1 MLFLEYSLMIWTI
14 CNKLISFYR
23 NAVSLHIIFVVTHGE
38 IFSQLGHTG
47 PLTVN
52 KMALPS
58 RYRRIWRHIHALIG
72 RNTIALGVQIFAA
85 GANIICLTYATD
97 WWAVIGPV
105 IHGES
110 KSQATRDGAAR
121 TMCRCGSTSLAG
133 CQHVGRFCVRVCSL
147 FVCNWRARFKQNI
160 IVLCICRHDMV
171 AIMMSNPGLSNKFD
185 VDPLSNSDSKMSNS
199 LFSRGRLITLPRSA
213 CRVFQVPFSTSPAIV
228 NGSHT
233 FRRSRVVFILP
244 NPECKQLDWKWK
256 IWSIFTSIYVLKFYF
271 KNLMQVG
278 YFVHRNKTCFE

>member
-72 RNTIALGVQIFAA
+72 RNTIALGVQRFAA

-121 TMCRCGSTSLAG
+121 TTCRCGSTSLAS

-185 VDPLSNSDSKMSNS
+185 VDPLSNSDSKMSTIVSFRAGGWS
-199 LFSRGRLITLPRSA
+199 LSPDLRVSICVESVSSA
-213 CRVFQVPFSTSPAIV
+213 
-228 NGSHT
+228 
-233 FRRSRVVFILP
+233 
-244 NPECKQLDWKWK
+244 
-256 IWSIFTSIYVLKFYF
+256 VLKYQHIPCDCEW
-271 KNLMQVG
+271 KSHISEGTGGIHPSESRM
-278 YFVHRNKTCFE
+278 

>member
-121 TMCRCGSTSLAG
+121 TMCRCGSTSLAS

-160 IVLCICRHDMV
+160 LVLCICRHDMV

-213 CRVFQVPFSTSPAIV
+213 CLDLRGECFKCRSKIPAHPLRLWMEVTHFGGHGWYSSFQIPNV
-228 NGSHT
+228 N
-233 FRRSRVVFILP
+233 
-244 NPECKQLDWKWK
+244 N
-256 IWSIFTSIYVLKFYF
+256 
-271 KNLMQVG
+271 
-278 YFVHRNKTCFE
+278 